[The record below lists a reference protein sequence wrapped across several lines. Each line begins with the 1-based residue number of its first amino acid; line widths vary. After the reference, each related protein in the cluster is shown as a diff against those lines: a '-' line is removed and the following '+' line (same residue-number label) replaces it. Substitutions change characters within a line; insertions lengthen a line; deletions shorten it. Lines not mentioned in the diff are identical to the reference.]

1 MLAFLRSCLLAT
13 LLLGGA
19 VGAWAEDIKPYP
31 LETCIVAGDK
41 IDPSVPPVVYKGQQV
56 KFCCKGCVK
65 KFNANPDKYMTKLAQ
80 LPKKSDGHEKNEKN
94 ERNPER

>member
-1 MLAFLRSCLLAT
+1 MVFSAPFVRGILTLML
-13 LLLGGA
+13 
-19 VGAWAEDIKPYP
+19 VGCASVSAWAEDVKPYP

-41 IDPSVPPVVYKGQQV
+41 IDPAIPPIVYKGQQV

-80 LPKKSDGHEKNEKN
+80 IPPKKSDKEKNEH
-94 ERNPER
+94 